1 MKRKVLG
8 VLLSVAMVASVLAGC
23 GGSGTQEQPAA
34 PEAAPTENEQAAAA
48 ETTEPAAEGRT
59 ETAAAASGLAAH
71 PDQTYYMVTFLSGY
85 SFWTECWRGFQD
97 AAALLGVEAKYGG
110 TTEYDVNS
118 AVTSL
123 EQIIALKPTGMAV
136 TAMDADAY
144 KDPINNAIA
153 SGIPIV
159 TFDSDSPDSDRTTF
173 IGTSNYDAG
182 VTAADYIGEKLGG
195 KGRVACLT
203 RTGQSNINERIQGFT
218 ERLAAKYPD
227 IEMVQVVDAGND
239 ENEAAANLSSLLAT
253 DSDIDYIFAALQQAV
268 LGTETS
274 LSEAGLT
281 GKIKVVGFDTDTTTL
296 DSIKS
301 GSVEATLS
309 QSPYAEGFWSMIYVY
324 MLCNQ
329 ENIKSADDWY
339 AKGFPSLP
347 ATCDSG
353 CAVVTAENADMYY
366 ISE

>member
-1 MKRKVLG
+1 MKGRKVLS
-8 VLLSVAMVASVLAGC
+8 LLLTMAMTLSLVGC
-23 GGSGTQEQPAA
+23 GANATTATDTTATAADTTATGTEATA
-34 PEAAPTENEQAAAA
+34 EAAGT
-48 ETTEPAAEGRT
+48 
-59 ETAAAASGLAAH
+59 GLAAH
-71 PDQTYYMVTFLSGY
+71 ADQTYYMVTFLSGY

-97 AAALLGVEAKYGG
+97 AANVLGVKAQYGG

-123 EQIIALKPTGMAV
+123 DQIIALNPTGMAV
-136 TAMDADAY
+136 TCMDADAY
-144 KDPINNAIA
+144 KDSINNAIGA
-153 SGIPIV
+153 GIPIV

-173 IGTSNYDAG
+173 IGTSNYDSG
-182 VTAADYIGEKLGG
+182 VTAAKYIGDKLGG

-203 RTGQSNINERIQGFT
+203 RTGQSNINDRISGFT
-218 ERLAAKYPD
+218 ETLAENYPD
-227 IEMVQVVDAGND
+227 IEMVQVVDAGAD
-239 ENEAAANLSSLLAT
+239 ENEAATNMSSLLAK
-253 DSDIDYIFAALQQAV
+253 DSDIDYVFAALQQAV
-268 LGTETS
+268 LGTQTA

-281 GKIKVVGFDTDTTTL
+281 GKVKIVGFDTDTTTL
-296 DSIKS
+296 DSIKDD
-301 GSVEATLS
+301 SVEATLS
-309 QSPYAEGFWSMIYVY
+309 QSPYAEGYWSMMYLY

-353 CAVVTAENADMYY
+353 CAVVTKENADMYY

>member
-1 MKRKVLG
+1 MKAKKL
-8 VLLSVAMVASVLAGC
+8 VAV
-23 GGSGTQEQPAA
+23 
-34 PEAAPTENEQAAAA
+34 
-48 ETTEPAAEGRT
+48 
-59 ETAAAASGLAAH
+59 GLAAVMATASMGTTAFADGLELEAH
-71 PDQTYYMVTFLSGY
+71 PDQTYSMVTFLSGY

-97 AAALLGVEAKYGG
+97 AAKMLGVEAKYGG

-123 EQIIALKPTGMAV
+123 EQVIALKPTGMAV
-136 TAMDADAY
+136 TCMDADAY
-144 KDPINNAIA
+144 KDPINNAIE

-159 TFDSDSPDSDRTTF
+159 TFDSDSPDSNRTTF
-173 IGTSNYDAG
+173 LGTSNYQAG

-203 RTGQSNINERIQGFT
+203 RTGQSNINERIDGFT
-218 ERLAAKYPD
+218 TEIADKYPD

-239 ENEAAANLSSLLAT
+239 ENEAATNLSSLLST

-268 LGTETS
+268 LGTETA

-281 GKIKVVGFDTDTTTL
+281 GKIKVVGFDTDSTTL

-324 MLCNQ
+324 MLANQ
-329 ENIKSADDWY
+329 DCIKSTDDWY

-347 ATCDSG
+347 ATGDSG
-353 CAVVTAENADMYY
+353 CSVVTAENADMYY

>member
-1 MKRKVLG
+1 MKVQKL
-8 VLLSVAMVASVLAGC
+8 VAA
-23 GGSGTQEQPAA
+23 
-34 PEAAPTENEQAAAA
+34 
-48 ETTEPAAEGRT
+48 
-59 ETAAAASGLAAH
+59 GLAAVMTTATMGTTVFADGLQLEAH

-97 AAALLGVEAKYGG
+97 AAAMLGVEAKYGG

-123 EQIIALKPTGMAV
+123 EQVIALNPTGMAV
-136 TAMDADAY
+136 TCMDADAY
-144 KDPINNAIA
+144 VDPINNAIDA
-153 SGIPIV
+153 GIPIV
-159 TFDSDSPDSDRTTF
+159 TFDSDSPNSKRTTF
-173 IGTSNYDAG
+173 LGTSNYQAG

-203 RTGQSNINERIQGFT
+203 RTGQSNINERIEGFT
-218 ERLAAKYPD
+218 TELADKYPD

-239 ENEAAANLSSLLAT
+239 ENEAATNLSSLLST

-268 LGTETS
+268 LGTETA

-281 GKIKVVGFDTDTTTL
+281 GEIKVVGFDTDKTTL

-324 MLCNQ
+324 MLANQ
-329 ENIKSADDWY
+329 DCIKSADDWY

-347 ATCDSG
+347 ATGDSG
-353 CAVVTAENADMYY
+353 CAVVTADNADMYY
-366 ISE
+366 LAE

>member
-1 MKRKVLG
+1 MKAKKL
-8 VLLSVAMVASVLAGC
+8 VAAGLVAAMTTATM
-23 GGSGTQEQPAA
+23 GTTVFAD
-34 PEAAPTENEQAAAA
+34 
-48 ETTEPAAEGRT
+48 
-59 ETAAAASGLAAH
+59 GLQLEAH
-71 PDQTYYMVTFLSGY
+71 PGQTYYMVTFLSGY

-97 AAALLGVEAKYGG
+97 AAAMLGVEAKYGG

-123 EQIIALKPTGMAV
+123 EQVIALNPTGMAV
-136 TAMDADAY
+136 TCMDADAY
-144 KDPINNAIA
+144 VDPINNAIDA
-153 SGIPIV
+153 GIPIV
-159 TFDSDSPDSDRTTF
+159 TFDSDSPNSKRTTF
-173 IGTSNYDAG
+173 LGTSNYQAG

-203 RTGQSNINERIQGFT
+203 RTGQSNINERIEGFT
-218 ERLAAKYPD
+218 TELADKYPD

-239 ENEAAANLSSLLAT
+239 ENEAATNLSSLLST

-268 LGTETS
+268 LGTETA

-281 GKIKVVGFDTDTTTL
+281 GEIKVVGFDTDKTTL

-324 MLCNQ
+324 MLANQ
-329 ENIKSADDWY
+329 DCIKSADDWY

-347 ATCDSG
+347 ATGDSG
-353 CAVVTAENADMYY
+353 CAVVTADNADMYY
-366 ISE
+366 LAE

>member
-1 MKRKVLG
+1 MQVVLQ
-8 VLLSVAMVASVLAGC
+8 L
-23 GGSGTQEQPAA
+23 E
-34 PEAAPTENEQAAAA
+34 
-48 ETTEPAAEGRT
+48 
-59 ETAAAASGLAAH
+59 AH

-97 AAALLGVEAKYGG
+97 AAAMLGVEAKYGG

-123 EQIIALKPTGMAV
+123 EQVIALNPTGMAV
-136 TAMDADAY
+136 TCMDADAY
-144 KDPINNAIA
+144 VDPINNAIDA
-153 SGIPIV
+153 GIPIV
-159 TFDSDSPDSDRTTF
+159 TFDSDSPNSKRTTF
-173 IGTSNYDAG
+173 LGTSNYQAG

-203 RTGQSNINERIQGFT
+203 RTGQSNINERIEGFT
-218 ERLAAKYPD
+218 TELADKYPD

-239 ENEAAANLSSLLAT
+239 ENEAATNLSSLLST

-268 LGTETS
+268 LGTETA

-281 GKIKVVGFDTDTTTL
+281 GEIKVVGFDTDKTTL

-324 MLCNQ
+324 MLANQ
-329 ENIKSADDWY
+329 DCIKSADDWY

-347 ATCDSG
+347 ATGDSG
-353 CAVVTAENADMYY
+353 CAVVTADNADMYY
-366 ISE
+366 LAE

>member
-23 GGSGTQEQPAA
+23 GGSGTQTQPAA
-34 PEAAPTENEQAAAA
+34 PEAAAADNGQAAVE
-48 ETTEPAAEGRT
+48 ETAEPAAQGNSE
-59 ETAAAASGLAAH
+59 AAAASGLVAH

-97 AAALLGVEAKYGG
+97 AANLLGVEAKYGG

-281 GKIKVVGFDTDTTTL
+281 GQIKVVGFDTDTTTL

>member
-1 MKRKVLG
+1 MKAKKLT
-8 VLLSVAMVASVLAGC
+8 AM
-23 GGSGTQEQPAA
+23 
-34 PEAAPTENEQAAAA
+34 
-48 ETTEPAAEGRT
+48 
-59 ETAAAASGLAAH
+59 GLAAVMTVSMGNTVFAGELGLEAH
-71 PDQTYYMVTFLSGY
+71 SDQTYYMVTFLSGY

-97 AAALLGVEAKYGG
+97 AAELLGVEAKYGG
-110 TTEYDVNS
+110 STEYDVNS

-123 EQIIALKPTGMAV
+123 EQVIALKPTGMAV
-136 TAMDADAY
+136 TCMDADAY
-144 KDPINNAIA
+144 KDPINKAIE

-159 TFDSDSPDSDRTTF
+159 TFDSDSPESNRTTF

-182 VTAADYIGEKLGG
+182 VTAADYIGEQLGG

-203 RTGQSNINERIQGFT
+203 RTGQSNINERIEGFT
-218 ERLAAKYPD
+218 TQLAAKYPD

-239 ENEAAANLSSLLAT
+239 ENEAATNLSSLLST

-268 LGTETS
+268 LGTETA
-274 LSEAGLT
+274 LAEAGLT
-281 GKIKVVGFDTDTTTL
+281 GEVKVVGFDTDTTTL

-309 QSPYAEGFWSMIYVY
+309 QSPYAEGFWSMIYTY

-329 ENIKSADDWY
+329 EYIKSADDWY

-347 ATCDSG
+347 ASCDSG

>member
-1 MKRKVLG
+1 MKAKKL
-8 VLLSVAMVASVLAGC
+8 VAV
-23 GGSGTQEQPAA
+23 
-34 PEAAPTENEQAAAA
+34 
-48 ETTEPAAEGRT
+48 
-59 ETAAAASGLAAH
+59 GLAAVMATASMGTTAFADGLELEAH
-71 PDQTYYMVTFLSGY
+71 PDQTSYMVTFLSGY

-97 AAALLGVEAKYGG
+97 AAKMLGVEAKYGG

-123 EQIIALKPTGMAV
+123 EQVIALKPTGMAV
-136 TAMDADAY
+136 TCMDADAY
-144 KDPINNAIA
+144 KDPINNAIE

-159 TFDSDSPDSDRTTF
+159 TFDSDSPDSNRTTF
-173 IGTSNYDAG
+173 LGTSNYQAG

-203 RTGQSNINERIQGFT
+203 RTGQSNINERIDGFT
-218 ERLAAKYPD
+218 TEIADKYPD

-239 ENEAAANLSSLLAT
+239 ENEAATNLSSLLST

-268 LGTETS
+268 LGTETA

-281 GKIKVVGFDTDTTTL
+281 GKIKVVGFDTDSTTL

-324 MLCNQ
+324 MLANQ
-329 ENIKSADDWY
+329 DCIKSTDDWY

-347 ATCDSG
+347 ATGDSG
-353 CAVVTAENADMYY
+353 CSVVTAENADMYY
-366 ISE
+366 TSE

>member
-34 PEAAPTENEQAAAA
+34 PEAAAAENGQAAAA
-48 ETTEPAAEGRT
+48 ETTEPAAEGNT

-159 TFDSDSPDSDRTTF
+159 TFEDRK
-173 IGTSNYDAG
+173 S
-182 VTAADYIGEKLGG
+182 
-195 KGRVACLT
+195 
-203 RTGQSNINERIQGFT
+203 
-218 ERLAAKYPD
+218 
-227 IEMVQVVDAGND
+227 VV
-239 ENEAAANLSSLLAT
+239 
-253 DSDIDYIFAALQQAV
+253 
-268 LGTETS
+268 
-274 LSEAGLT
+274 
-281 GKIKVVGFDTDTTTL
+281 
-296 DSIKS
+296 
-301 GSVEATLS
+301 
-309 QSPYAEGFWSMIYVY
+309 
-324 MLCNQ
+324 
-329 ENIKSADDWY
+329 
-339 AKGFPSLP
+339 
-347 ATCDSG
+347 
-353 CAVVTAENADMYY
+353 
-366 ISE
+366 

>member
-1 MKRKVLG
+1 MKAKK
-8 VLLSVAMVASVLAGC
+8 LLAMGL
-23 GGSGTQEQPAA
+23 
-34 PEAAPTENEQAAAA
+34 AAAMTVSMGNTVFA
-48 ETTEPAAEGRT
+48 GEIGME
-59 ETAAAASGLAAH
+59 AH

-97 AAALLGVEAKYGG
+97 AAKLLGVEAKYGG

-123 EQIIALKPTGMAV
+123 EQVIALKPTGMAV
-136 TAMDADAY
+136 TCMDADAY
-144 KDPINNAIA
+144 KDPINNAIE

-159 TFDSDSPDSDRTTF
+159 TFDSDSPESDRTTF
-173 IGTSNYDAG
+173 IGASNFDAG
-182 VTAADYIGEKLGG
+182 VTAADYIGEQLGG

-203 RTGQSNINERIQGFT
+203 RTGQSNINERIEGFT
-218 ERLAAKYPD
+218 QRLEEKYPD

-239 ENEAAANLSSLLAT
+239 ENEAATNLSSLLST

-268 LGTETS
+268 LGTETA
-274 LSEAGLT
+274 LAEAGLT
-281 GKIKVVGFDTDTTTL
+281 GEIKVVGFDTDTTTL
-296 DSIKS
+296 DSIKG

-329 ENIKSADDWY
+329 EYINSAEDWY

-347 ATCDSG
+347 AACDSG
-353 CAVVTAENADMYY
+353 CSVVTAENADMYY

>member
-1 MKRKVLG
+1 MKVKKL
-8 VLLSVAMVASVLAGC
+8 VAA
-23 GGSGTQEQPAA
+23 
-34 PEAAPTENEQAAAA
+34 
-48 ETTEPAAEGRT
+48 
-59 ETAAAASGLAAH
+59 GLAAVMTTATMGTTVFAGGLQREAH

-97 AAALLGVEAKYGG
+97 AAAMLGVEAKYGG

-123 EQIIALKPTGMAV
+123 EQVIALNPTGMAV
-136 TAMDADAY
+136 TCMDADAY
-144 KDPINNAIA
+144 VDPINNAIDA
-153 SGIPIV
+153 GIPIV
-159 TFDSDSPDSDRTTF
+159 TFDSDSPNSKRTTF
-173 IGTSNYDAG
+173 LGTSNYQAG

-203 RTGQSNINERIQGFT
+203 RTGQSNINERIEGFT
-218 ERLAAKYPD
+218 TELADKYPD

-239 ENEAAANLSSLLAT
+239 ENEAATNLSSLLST

-268 LGTETS
+268 LGTETA

-281 GKIKVVGFDTDTTTL
+281 GEIKVVGFDTDKTTL

-324 MLCNQ
+324 MLANQ
-329 ENIKSADDWY
+329 DCIKSADDWY

-347 ATCDSG
+347 ATGDSG
-353 CAVVTAENADMYY
+353 CAVVTADNADMYY
-366 ISE
+366 LAE

>member
-1 MKRKVLG
+1 MKVKKL
-8 VLLSVAMVASVLAGC
+8 VAA
-23 GGSGTQEQPAA
+23 
-34 PEAAPTENEQAAAA
+34 
-48 ETTEPAAEGRT
+48 
-59 ETAAAASGLAAH
+59 GLAAVMTTATMGTTVFAGGLQLEAH

-97 AAALLGVEAKYGG
+97 AAAMLGVEAKYGG

-123 EQIIALKPTGMAV
+123 EQVIALNPTGMAV
-136 TAMDADAY
+136 TCMDADAY
-144 KDPINNAIA
+144 VDPINNAIDA
-153 SGIPIV
+153 GIPIV
-159 TFDSDSPDSDRTTF
+159 TFDSDSPNSKRTTF
-173 IGTSNYDAG
+173 LGTSNYQAG

-203 RTGQSNINERIQGFT
+203 RTGQSNINERIEGFT
-218 ERLAAKYPD
+218 TELADKYPD

-239 ENEAAANLSSLLAT
+239 ENEAATNLSSLLST

-268 LGTETS
+268 LGTETA
-274 LSEAGLT
+274 LSESGLT
-281 GKIKVVGFDTDTTTL
+281 GEIKVLCFDTDKTTR

-309 QSPYAEGFWSMIYVY
+309 QSPYAEGFRSMIYVY
-324 MLCNQ
+324 MLANQ
-329 ENIKSADDWY
+329 DCIKSADDWY

-347 ATCDSG
+347 ATGDSG
-353 CAVVTAENADMYY
+353 CAVVTADNADMYY
-366 ISE
+366 LAE

>member
-8 VLLSVAMVASVLAGC
+8 VLISVAMVASVLAGC
-23 GGSGTQEQPAA
+23 GGTQTQPTA
-34 PEAAPTENEQAAAA
+34 PEAAVADNGQAAAS
-48 ETTEPAAEGRT
+48 ETAEPAAEGNS
-59 ETAAAASGLAAH
+59 ETSAAASGLAAH

-97 AAALLGVEAKYGG
+97 AANLLGVEAKYGG

-159 TFDSDSPDSDRTTF
+159 TFDSDSPDSNRTTF

-182 VTAADYIGEKLGG
+182 VTAADYIAGKLGG

-203 RTGQSNINERIQGFT
+203 RTGQSNINERIQGFS
-218 ERLAAKYPD
+218 ERLAERYPD
-227 IEMVQVVDAGND
+227 IELVQVVDAGND

-253 DSDIDYIFAALQQAV
+253 DSNIDYIFAALQQAV

-301 GSVEATLS
+301 GSVDATLS

>member
-1 MKRKVLG
+1 MKAKKLAAVGLAAMMAATTLG
-8 VLLSVAMVASVLAGC
+8 TGAF
-23 GGSGTQEQPAA
+23 
-34 PEAAPTENEQAAAA
+34 
-48 ETTEPAAEGRT
+48 AEGL
-59 ETAAAASGLAAH
+59 ELEAH

-85 SFWTECWRGFQD
+85 SFWTECWRGFED
-97 AAALLGVEAKYGG
+97 AANMLGVEAKYGG

-123 EQIIALKPTGMAV
+123 EQIIALNPTGMAV
-136 TAMDADAY
+136 TCMDADAY
-144 KDPINNAIA
+144 KDPINNAIEA
-153 SGIPIV
+153 GIPIV
-159 TFDSDSPDSDRTTF
+159 TFDSDSPESNRTTF
-173 IGTSNYDAG
+173 LGTSNYQAG

-195 KGRVACLT
+195 EGRVACLT
-203 RTGQSNINERIQGFT
+203 RTGQSNINERIEGFT
-218 ERLAAKYPD
+218 TQLADKYPN
-227 IEMVQVVDAGND
+227 IELVQVVDAGND
-239 ENEAAANLSSLLAT
+239 ENESATNMASLLAT

-268 LGTETS
+268 LGTETA

-281 GKIKVVGFDTDTTTL
+281 GQIKIVGFDTDATTL

-324 MLCNQ
+324 MLANQ
-329 ENIKSADDWY
+329 DHIKSASDWY

-347 ATCDSG
+347 ASGDSG

>member
-1 MKRKVLG
+1 MKRRVLG
-8 VLLSVAMVASVLAGC
+8 VLLSVAMAVSMLAGC
-23 GGSGTQEQPAA
+23 GDGAAQTQSADPGTATEGKQENQS
-34 PEAAPTENEQAAAA
+34 
-48 ETTEPAAEGRT
+48 EPAADSG
-59 ETAAAASGLAAH
+59 ASTGGIGITAH

-97 AAALLGVEAKYGG
+97 AANLLGVEAKYGG

-153 SGIPIV
+153 SGIPII
-159 TFDSDSPDSDRTTF
+159 TFDADCPDSDRTTF

-182 VTAADYIGEKLGG
+182 VTAADYIGTQLGG

-203 RTGQSNINERIQGFT
+203 RTGQSNINARIQGFAD
-218 ERLAAKYPD
+218 ELAAKYPD
-227 IEMVQVVDAGND
+227 IELVQVVDAGND

-281 GKIKVVGFDTDTTTL
+281 GQIKVVGFDTDTTTL
-296 DSIKS
+296 DSIKA

-309 QSPYAEGFWSMIYVY
+309 QSPYAEGFWSMIYIY

-329 ENIKSADDWY
+329 EYIKSADNWY